1 MWVNRVIFFSPFFNR
16 VPEVIFWH
24 IPSKA
29 YKNVAP
35 RLRIHK
41 PCVGSMNKEK
51 VAAQEAELG
60 IMDMLVKRSSV
71 KVRSCSRNNVQ
82 CLKLTHT
89 SKPLWKFENLG

>member
-1 MWVNRVIFFSPFFNR
+1 MGE
-16 VPEVIFWH
+16 PE
-24 IPSKA
+24 IPQH
-29 YKNVAP
+29 VAP

>member
-1 MWVNRVIFFSPFFNR
+1 MEQTGNFINHVFFFLSFFHR

-71 KVRSCSRNNVQ
+71 KVRY
-82 CLKLTHT
+82 LL
-89 SKPLWKFENLG
+89 ENKINHIF

>member
-1 MWVNRVIFFSPFFNR
+1 MNHVFFFPFFNR

-29 YKNVAP
+29 YKKVAP

-82 CLKLTHT
+82 CLKLTQH
-89 SKPLWKFENLG
+89 FQAIVEV